1 MHAVGFVEWAK
12 GQVEAYADM
21 FRKQVY
27 NSDAS
32 PQTVEEAKK
41 ITHAHSKKVCTLL
54 TAAVFIFTN
63 DVKAPRR
70 VWA

>member
-1 MHAVGFVEWAK
+1 MRAVGFVEWAK
-12 GQVEAYADM
+12 GQVETYADM

-41 ITHAHSKKVCTLL
+41 ITYVHSKRVCTLL
-54 TAAVFIFTN
+54 TAAIFVFTN
-63 DVKAPRR
+63 DVKAAGR
-70 VWA
+70 VRT